1 MCTMNLVVWVQVLW
15 IFVFTASIMTM
26 TSLITIGH
34 VVISVRL
41 GISPLFKY
49 NITQN
54 AYICLFSCVGFR
66 VLSQIACSWLYEV
79 AMITVYCFFFHQSV
93 TSCATSN
100 CYYLQFFD
108 HIKCTL
114 EAPPTTNCHAKWEH
128 WKAREKSD
136 LGHLLDHLV
145 SLLVANLMHLCVRH
159 HLNDIHHLRSN
170 LNLHHCQH
178 NHQLRP
184 SMSATMLATLSS
196 SMLATMSATLS
207 SSMSATTT

>member
-54 AYICLFSCVGFR
+54 AYICVFSCVGFR

-79 AMITVYCFFFHQSV
+79 AMITVYCFFFSPECDIMCNLKLLLSAIFWSHQMH
-93 TSCATSN
+93 
-100 CYYLQFFD
+100 LRG
-108 HIKCTL
+108 
-114 EAPPTTNCHAKWEH
+114 APHDQLSRQI
-128 WKAREKSD
+128 REKSD